1 LGGRMSKKRI
11 LIPLLLVILI
21 LLSFISAD
29 FIKVA
34 VVDMEFVLKEYKVT
48 LVDIKRQFYIGE
60 MTSKFEKIKAEID
73 VINQKLSSPNLTSDE
88 KAKLEQSRQD
98 KLNEVIQ
105 LRDYYKKLD
114 DDLQQNRQKYI
125 MEDISFAIKKV
136 CEKKGYAL
144 AFDAKMAGILFYAD
158 YIDISKDVLEYLFI
172 MIVRFLKDNNVTNP
186 EKYGIDPNLYKQ
198 YQ

>member
-1 LGGRMSKKRI
+1 MKKKEI
-11 LIPLLLVILI
+11 IIPLLLMLFC
-21 LLSFISAD
+21 LFFLSPD

-34 VVDMEFVLKEYKVT
+34 VVDMEYILKEYKIT
-48 LVDIKRQFYIGE
+48 LVDIKRQFYIDE
-60 MTSKFEKIKAEID
+60 MTSKFEKIKSEID
-73 VINQKLSSPNLTSDE
+73 SINQKLSNPNLTAEE
-88 KAKLEQSRQD
+88 KSKLESAKQD
-98 KLNEVIQ
+98 KLNEAIQ

-125 MEDISFAIKKV
+125 MEDIIFSIKKV
-136 CEKKGYAL
+136 CEKKGYAI
-144 AFDAKMAGILFYAD
+144 AFDSKMIGILYYAD
-158 YIDISKDVLEYLFI
+158 YIDISRDVLEYLFI

>member
-1 LGGRMSKKRI
+1 MRKYNI
-11 LIPLLLVILI
+11 LIPLALSLLFLPVFL
-21 LLSFISAD
+21 SAD

-34 VVDMEFVLKEYKVT
+34 VVDMEYVLKEYKIT
-48 LVDIKRQFYIGE
+48 LVDIKRQFYIDE
-60 MTSKFEKIKAEID
+60 MTAKFEKIKSEID
-73 VINQKLSSPNLTSDE
+73 LIEKKLSSPNLTSDE
-88 KAKLEQSRQD
+88 KTKLEQTRQE

-105 LRDYYKKLD
+105 LRDYYKKID
-114 DDLQQNRQKYI
+114 EDLQQNRQKYI

-144 AFDAKMAGILFYAD
+144 ALDTKMNGILYYAD

-198 YQ
+198 YSQ